1 MNGDRNSAGWQVFT
15 LRRGRRRLVM
25 RRRGR
30 LQPHIH
36 SLPFAQEAGL
46 GGVIAHGMLTMG
58 FAGQLVTDWAGPGG
72 MVREISARFLH
83 PVRPGDAVVLT
94 GTVQAVEA
102 GPDGS
107 AARVSFEGRTPAG
120 IVIAGEAVVAFRHP
134 ALPAPSGVPALF
146 QPGEDAMLPRQSGGD
161 FGPAA

>member
-1 MNGDRNSAGWQVFT
+1 MTEHSQLPSLTAGSTFT
-15 LRRGRRRLVM
+15 LEKAPVTTAQLVM
-25 RRRGR
+25 YAGASGDFNR
-30 LQPHIH
+30 IH
-36 SLPFAQEAGL
+36 YDLPFAQAAGL

-120 IVIAGEAVVAFRHP
+120 VVIAGEAVVAFRHP
-134 ALPAPSGVPALF
+134 AL
-146 QPGEDAMLPRQSGGD
+146 
-161 FGPAA
+161 